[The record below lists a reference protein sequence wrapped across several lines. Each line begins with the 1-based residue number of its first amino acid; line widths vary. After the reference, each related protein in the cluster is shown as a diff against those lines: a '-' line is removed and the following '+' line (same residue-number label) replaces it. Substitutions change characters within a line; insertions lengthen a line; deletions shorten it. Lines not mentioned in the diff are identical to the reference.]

1 MQKIKLKGLI
11 TILNRI
17 VLIGR
22 LTRDPELRYTS
33 NGTPVCNFT
42 LAVERNYTNRDGDRD
57 VDFINIV
64 TWRGLAENCARHLG
78 KGRLVGIDGSLQIR
92 KSEKDNRT
100 YINPEVNA
108 DNVRFLDFANNKN
121 QRNNSQAKENK
132 QQSNKQ
138 GPGQQSN
145 SKNNNQKGQQSS
157 GQQVNEQY
165 NDNFEG
171 EDFEVPF

>member
-1 MQKIKLKGLI
+1 M
-11 TILNRI
+11 LNRI

-78 KGRLVGIDGSLQIR
+78 KGRLVGVDGSLQIR
-92 KSEKDNRT
+92 KSENNNRT

-108 DNVRFLDFANNKN
+108 DNVRFLDFANNNNGSRNSN
-121 QRNNSQAKENK
+121 QGQQRQNNNSKKQQQNNDAAKE
-132 QQSNKQ
+132 QDDFDAQFD
-138 GPGQQSN
+138 
-145 SKNNNQKGQQSS
+145 
-157 GQQVNEQY
+157 
-165 NDNFEG
+165 DNFDAD
-171 EDFEVPF
+171 DFDVPF

>member
-1 MQKIKLKGLI
+1 MLL
-11 TILNRI
+11 LNRI

-42 LAVERNYTNRDGDRD
+42 LAVERNYTNRNGDRD

-78 KGRLVGIDGSLQIR
+78 KGRLVGVDGSLQIR
-92 KSEKDNRT
+92 KSENNNRT

-108 DNVRFLDFANNKN
+108 DNVRFLDFGNNN
-121 QRNNSQAKENK
+121 GSR
-132 QQSNKQ
+132 
-138 GPGQQSN
+138 
-145 SKNNNQKGQQSS
+145 NNNQGQSQNNQNNR
-157 GQQVNEQY
+157 QQNNNQAQQNKKQEQDDFDAQFD
-165 NDNFEG
+165 DNFDAD
-171 EDFEVPF
+171 DFDVPF

>member
-1 MQKIKLKGLI
+1 M
-11 TILNRI
+11 LNRI

-42 LAVERNYTNRDGDRD
+42 LAVERNYTNRNGDRD

-78 KGRLVGIDGSLQIR
+78 KGRLVGVDGSLQIR
-92 KSEKDNRT
+92 KSENNNRT

-108 DNVRFLDFANNKN
+108 DNVRFLDFGNNKGS
-121 QRNNSQAKENK
+121 RNNNQGQYQNNQNNK
-132 QQSNKQ
+132 QQ
-138 GPGQQSN
+138 
-145 SKNNNQKGQQSS
+145 NNNQAQQNNNNQQQS
-157 GQQVNEQY
+157 QDDFDAQFD
-165 NDNFEG
+165 DNFDAD
-171 EDFEVPF
+171 DFDVPF

>member
-1 MQKIKLKGLI
+1 L
-11 TILNRI
+11 LNRI

-78 KGRLVGIDGSLQIR
+78 KGRLVGVDGSLQIR
-92 KSEKDNRT
+92 KSENNNRT

-108 DNVRFLDFANNKN
+108 DNVRFLDFGKNNSRSN
-121 QRNNSQAKENK
+121 NQGQTQNNSNQQRNNKKSAQQNK
-132 QQSNKQ
+132 KQ
-138 GPGQQSN
+138 
-145 SKNNNQKGQQSS
+145 
-157 GQQVNEQY
+157 EQDDFDAQFD
-165 NDNFEG
+165 DNFDAD
-171 EDFEVPF
+171 DFDVPF

>member
-1 MQKIKLKGLI
+1 L
-11 TILNRI
+11 LNRI

-78 KGRLVGIDGSLQIR
+78 KGRLVGVDGSLQIR
-92 KSEKDNRT
+92 KSENNNRT

-108 DNVRFLDFANNKN
+108 DNVRFLDF
-121 QRNNSQAKENK
+121 
-132 QQSNKQ
+132 
-138 GPGQQSN
+138 G
-145 SKNNNQKGQQSS
+145 KNNNSRSNNQGQTQNNSNQQKKNSKSAQQNKK
-157 GQQVNEQY
+157 QEQDDFDAQFD
-165 NDNFEG
+165 DNFDAD
-171 EDFEVPF
+171 DFDVPF